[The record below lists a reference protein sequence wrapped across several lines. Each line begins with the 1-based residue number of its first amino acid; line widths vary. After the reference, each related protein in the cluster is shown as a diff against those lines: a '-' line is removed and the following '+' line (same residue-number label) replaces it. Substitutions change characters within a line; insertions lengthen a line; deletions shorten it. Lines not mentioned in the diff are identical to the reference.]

1 MKDTAGVGVE
11 LRQIY
16 SSGRRSHHP
25 NDAPRPTNPKPN
37 YRAEERGP
45 PSLLPPEQRQEGEGA
60 SAPAGGDRWKEI
72 ASLVAW
78 LLAAA
83 RVGKAYARIRL
94 RWAVLF
100 GREEKTFPFFRRGLI
115 RLQRIYNF

>member
-1 MKDTAGVGVE
+1 MKDTAGVGVG

-25 NDAPRPTNPKPN
+25 NGARRPTNPNPN

-45 PSLLPPEQRQEGEGA
+45 PSLLPPEQPEGEGA

-78 LLAAA
+78 LVAAA
-83 RVGKAYARIRL
+83 RVGRLAQYASGGSEPDSVYAYA
-94 RWAVLF
+94 
-100 GREEKTFPFFRRGLI
+100 PF
-115 RLQRIYNF
+115 